1 MEDEEIT
8 LKKVQE
14 HCEKILSKKRNGP
27 KMKRFGNSARFYVH
41 FPSFQ
46 DKDLASNIEDLLKKV
61 QRIQPYDPEKGV
73 SKFTEHPVTRTPK
86 FIVIDQELT
95 FEQLIKMSNDY
106 AWWTT
111 NNINFITVDSLL
123 SELMKWNQLSGSIQ
137 EYTKMN
143 LWNKWKDMVN
153 MLKDNNYNNG
163 DDSQQSEEMMD
174 FTHLPETNEND
185 GVENIR
191 FEYENITKKPNKYL
205 LNNDN
210 IWRLY
215 QICNQDNLQQQLE
228 VISTEVVSYIC
239 GSEWDYNEEKQSK
252 MNNNPCWD
260 EKNQKRKDGTG
271 YSIHY
276 AMKFIFGSGKQAMN
290 KDWWKKK
297 ALFFTLND
305 VPVTYDSINSDKQ
318 HAGHHWFS
326 MAVQQYH
333 DNKTE
338 KITKIDWN
346 IFDSFNDKNIIN
358 KFKNSHIKPIR
369 CFLSHIYNKIQSWNI
384 TVPEQPQQTMY
395 QLAQPEGNDYD
406 CGIYCCISL
415 NYLFQQFTGLNETNK
430 NKNKNKNRKH
440 NVKLS
445 EIDIIPMNQG
455 YSAVSTLRELLTNA
469 IQQQYIT
476 ITKGLNEKSNNDL
489 VTNGEIEKGQYI
501 SYREK
506 NNEPFPKDA
515 FSWPYAGKIMCDG
528 NNDKSDEMQI
538 VGINTSDNDRP
549 INFNEK
555 RMNFINKYEWKVMTV
570 EEKNKFKKIY
580 HKKIEHAVSEENN
593 NNDSNDDNI
602 NFTINNDNNNGNN
615 ERNNKNGNN
624 NTDSTN
630 KQQRT
635 KGRARRKRNLTS
647 SAPSP
652 SAQPSK
658 KRKIDNSNS
667 NKASESSHP
676 KRGTKRKHSQRSNS
690 EDSKT
695 ESETEETDDKEK
707 QSSSSSS
714 SSSQHPPQKKRKL
727 MNASSNQTKKL

>member
-1 MEDEEIT
+1 KKIWTQIIKKLKQQQRNNNNNDNNYHSDYDDDDYNDNDNGNTNDEDDESIYSPSSFNTIISDDPTKKKPRDKNKYKNKRKNKSKDKIKKKNKKKTSGKEEIEENEQMEDEEIT

-27 KMKRFGNSARFYVH
+27 KMKRFGNSALFYVH

-163 DDSQQSEEMMD
+163 DDSQQSEEIMD
-174 FTHLPETNEND
+174 FTNLPETNEND
-185 GVENIR
+185 GVEYIR
-191 FEYENITKKPNKYL
+191 FEYEKITKKPNKYL

-239 GSEWDYNEEKQSK
+239 GSEWDYNEEKQRK

-384 TVPEQPQQTMY
+384 TVPEQPKQTMY

-415 NYLFQQFTGLNETNK
+415 NYLFQQFIGLNETNK

-528 NNDKSDEMQI
+528 NNDKSDEIQI

-549 INFNEK
+549 I
-555 RMNFINKYEWKVMTV
+555 
-570 EEKNKFKKIY
+570 
-580 HKKIEHAVSEENN
+580 
-593 NNDSNDDNI
+593 
-602 NFTINNDNNNGNN
+602 
-615 ERNNKNGNN
+615 
-624 NTDSTN
+624 
-630 KQQRT
+630 
-635 KGRARRKRNLTS
+635 
-647 SAPSP
+647 
-652 SAQPSK
+652 
-658 KRKIDNSNS
+658 
-667 NKASESSHP
+667 
-676 KRGTKRKHSQRSNS
+676 
-690 EDSKT
+690 
-695 ESETEETDDKEK
+695 
-707 QSSSSSS
+707 
-714 SSSQHPPQKKRKL
+714 
-727 MNASSNQTKKL
+727 